1 MLRALRAL
9 RALRGH
15 FRPPARTRARADGDT
30 QCAPPHGE
38 SARELLRRRPDL
50 GTLTGEARA
59 LRARLSEERGPSVP
73 GPSALT
79 AAELRILP
87 LLATH
92 LSYPEIATE
101 LILSKHTIKSQAH
114 SLYRKLGATSRS
126 QAVTRSRTLALLDE

>member
-1 MLRALRAL
+1 MQLALSDLA
-9 RALRGH
+9 G
-15 FRPPARTRARADGDT
+15 ARTLLREID
-30 QCAPPHGE
+30 
-38 SARELLRRRPDL
+38 ELLRRRPDL

-87 LLATH
+87 LLATPCH
-92 LSYPEIATE
+92 TEIATE
-101 LILSKHTIKSQAH
+101 LFLSKHTIKSQAH
-114 SLYRKLGATSRS
+114 SLHRKLGATSRS